1 MGSIDWPTCCNAQVP
16 RYILLMQ
23 KMMIGAVLAAA
34 LSLVPQTAAAR
45 HGRASAPRPVVQIDP
60 APGQSKADYLAWLAR
75 SPENRAAVL
84 AFRARLEADGVGEVV
99 PMWQLI
105 RTSSSWRQCRAD
117 RFEVAPAEDWDHI
130 ITTLKF
136 IENEVVPAI
145 GPVQA
150 VSGFRNEGLNRCS
163 DGAPASAHRL
173 FYALDLVPMNAS
185 VTRGEL
191 IRDICAVHAREG
203 QEFATGLGFYNGVR
217 FHIDSNGYRRW
228 GPNGSSATS
237 PCVTNV

>member
-1 MGSIDWPTCCNAQVP
+1 
-16 RYILLMQ
+16 MQ
-23 KMMIGAVLAAA
+23 KLMMGAALAATLA
-34 LSLVPQTAAAR
+34 FVPHSADARRGHIRARSAA
-45 HGRASAPRPVVQIDP
+45 VVFDP
-60 APGQSKADYLAWLAR
+60 APGQSKADYYAWLAR

-84 AFRARLEADGVGEVV
+84 AFRAKLEAEGVEQVV

-117 RFEVAPAEDWDHI
+117 RFEVAPPEHWDHI

-136 IENEVVPAI
+136 IESDVVPAI

-163 DGAPASAHRL
+163 AGARASAHRL
-173 FYALDLVPMNAS
+173 FYALDLVPTDAS
-185 VTRGEL
+185 ITRASL
-191 IRDICAVHAREG
+191 IPRICAVHARDG
-203 QEFATGLGFYNGVR
+203 QGFATGLGFYNGVR
-217 FHIDSNGYRRW
+217 FHVDSNGYRRW

-237 PCVTNV
+237 PCVTYA

>member
-1 MGSIDWPTCCNAQVP
+1 
-16 RYILLMQ
+16 MQ
-23 KMMIGAVLAAA
+23 KLMMGAALAATLAFVPHAAQARRGAVHSHAAPA
-34 LSLVPQTAAAR
+34 V
-45 HGRASAPRPVVQIDP
+45 IDP

-75 SPENRAAVL
+75 SPGNREAVL
-84 AFRARLEADGVGEVV
+84 AFRARLETEGVEQVV

-117 RFEVAPAEDWDHI
+117 RFEVAPAQDWDHI

-136 IENEVVPAI
+136 IESDVVPAI

-150 VSGFRNEGLNRCS
+150 VSGFRNDSLNACS

-173 FYALDLVPMNAS
+173 FYALDLVPVNAS

-191 IRDICAVHAREG
+191 IRDICAVHARDGEG
-203 QEFATGLGFYNGVR
+203 FATGLGFYNGVR

-237 PCVTNV
+237 PCVTYV

>member
-1 MGSIDWPTCCNAQVP
+1 M
-16 RYILLMQ
+16 L
-23 KMMIGAVLAAA
+23 KKMIGAALAATLA
-34 LSLVPQTAAAR
+34 LVPQAADAR
-45 HGRASAPRPVVQIDP
+45 RGHAPVRSIARVVDV
-60 APGQSKADYLAWLAR
+60 APGQSKADYYAWLAR

-84 AFRARLEADGVGEVV
+84 AFRARLETDGVDQVV

-117 RFEVAPAEDWDHI
+117 RFEVAPQEDWDHI

-136 IENEVVPAI
+136 IDTEVVPAI

-163 DGAPASAHRL
+163 AGAPASAHRL
-173 FYALDLVPMNAS
+173 FYALDLVPVNAS

-191 IRDICAVHAREG
+191 IRDICAVHARDG
-203 QEFATGLGFYNGVR
+203 QTFSTGLGFYNGVR

-237 PCVTNV
+237 PCVTYV